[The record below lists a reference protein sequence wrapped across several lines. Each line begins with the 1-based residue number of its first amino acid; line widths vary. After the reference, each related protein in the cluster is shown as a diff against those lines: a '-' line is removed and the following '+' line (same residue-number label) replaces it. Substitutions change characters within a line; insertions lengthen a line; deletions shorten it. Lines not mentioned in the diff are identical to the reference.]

1 MAKENRTEAP
11 TPRRL
16 EDARKRGQV
25 AKSVEVNSAAILLA
39 TFGVLSVVGGQLIT
53 QLGAFMRDFLSLS
66 LVQGDF
72 SPEMVWRGAL
82 DILVATGNMV
92 WPVMA
97 ASVLT
102 GITVNLAQVGFLF
115 SSEPVIPRLSRI
127 NPIAGLGRIFSGR
140 ALMELLKSCV
150 KTAVIGFYGYL
161 TLRDVYPALL
171 ATSYIEPHHIAFQIG
186 GLMIRLGLRIAG
198 LLGIIAVIDYVY
210 QRKEF
215 LDNLKMTREE
225 VREELRQT
233 EGDPML
239 RARIRARQR
248 QIAIYRMMH
257 EVPNAD
263 VVVTNPV
270 HLAVALK
277 YDVETTM
284 GAPRVVA
291 KGARLM
297 ADRIRET
304 AVEHSVPVVE
314 NKPLAQALYK
324 AVEIGE
330 EIPSHLYK
338 AVAELLAYVY
348 HLNRTGGA
356 TTARDWGRT

>member
-25 AKSVEVNSAAILLA
+25 AKSVEINSAAILLA
-39 TFGVLSVVGGQLIT
+39 TFGVLSVAGGQLIT
-53 QLGAFMRDFLSLS
+53 QLGTFMRDFLSRS

-82 DILVATGNMV
+82 DILVATSSMI

-102 GITVNLAQVGFLF
+102 GIAVNLAQVGFLF
-115 SSEPVIPRLSRI
+115 SSEPVMPRLSRI

-140 ALMELLKSCV
+140 ALMELLKSCA
-150 KTAVIGFYGYL
+150 KTAVIGFYGYW

-171 ATSYIEPHHIAFQIG
+171 ATSYIEPHHVVFQIG

-198 LLGIIAVIDYVY
+198 LLGIIAVIDYFY

-215 LDNLKMTREE
+215 MDNLKMTREE

-248 QIAIYRMMH
+248 QIAIHRMMH
-257 EVPNAD
+257 EVPKAD

-277 YDVETTM
+277 YDVETM

-304 AVEHSVPVVE
+304 ATEHSVPVVE

-348 HLNRTGGA
+348 NLNRTRGVA
-356 TTARDWGRT
+356 TTRDWGRT

>member
-16 EDARKRGQV
+16 EEARRRGQV
-25 AKSVEVNSAAILLA
+25 AKSVEVSNAAILLA
-39 TFGVLSVVGGQLIT
+39 TFGVLSVVGGRLVT
-53 QLGAFMRDFLSLS
+53 ELGVFMRDFLSQA
-66 LVQGDF
+66 LVQGDL
-72 SPEMVWRGAL
+72 SPESVRKGAF
-82 DILVATGNMV
+82 DILIATFRMI

-102 GITVNLAQVGFLF
+102 GITINLAQVGFLF
-115 SSEPVIPRLSRI
+115 SFEPIMPRFSRI
-127 NPIAGLGRIFSGR
+127 NPIAGLGRLFSGR
-140 ALMELLKSCV
+140 TLVELLKSCAKV
-150 KTAVIGFYGYL
+150 AVIGLYGYV
-161 TLRDVYPALL
+161 TLRDIYPHLL
-171 ATSYIEPHHIAFQIG
+171 ATSYMEPSYVGFQIG
-186 GLMIRLGLRIAG
+186 AFMVRLGLRMAV
-198 LLGIIAVIDYVY
+198 LLGVIAVIDYFY

-215 LDNLKMTREE
+215 MDNLKMTREE
-225 VREELRQT
+225 LREELRQT

-248 QIAIYRMMH
+248 QIAVYRMMH
-257 EVPNAD
+257 EVPKAD

-277 YDVETTM
+277 YDVKTM
-284 GAPRVVA
+284 GAPKVVA
-291 KGARLM
+291 KGARLV
-297 ADRIRET
+297 AERIRNT
-304 AVEHSVPVVE
+304 AAEHNVPIVE

-348 HLNRTGGA
+348 HLNRTKGVGR
-356 TTARDWGRT
+356 TREWGRT

>member
-16 EDARKRGQV
+16 EDARRRGQV
-25 AKSVEVNSAAILLA
+25 AKSVEVSNAAILLT
-39 TFGVLSVVGGQLIT
+39 TFGVLSVVGAGLIT
-53 QLGAFMRDFLSLS
+53 ELAMFMRDFLSQG
-66 LVQGDF
+66 LVQGDL
-72 SPEMVWRGAL
+72 SPESVWRGAF
-82 DILVATGNMV
+82 DILIATFGMI

-97 ASVLT
+97 ASVLM
-102 GITVNLAQVGFLF
+102 GIAINLAQVGFLF
-115 SSEPVIPRLSRI
+115 SFEPIMPRFSRI
-127 NPIAGLGRIFSGR
+127 NPIAGLSRLFSKR
-140 ALMELLKSCV
+140 ALVELLKSCAKV
-150 KTAVIGFYGYL
+150 VVIGAYGYV
-161 TLRDVYPALL
+161 TLRDVYPSLL
-171 ATSYIEPHHIAFQIG
+171 ATSYMEPSYTGFQVG
-186 GLMIRLGLRIAG
+186 RLMVQLGLRIAG
-198 LLGIIAVIDYVY
+198 MLGIIAVMDYFY

-215 LDNLKMTREE
+215 MDNLKMTKEE
-225 VREELRQT
+225 LREELRQT

-248 QIAIYRMMH
+248 QIAVYRMMH

-270 HLAVALK
+270 RLAVALK
-277 YDVETTM
+277 YDAKTM

-291 KGARLM
+291 KGARLV
-297 ADRIRET
+297 AERIRET
-304 AVEHSVPVVE
+304 AAEHNVPIVE

-324 AVEIGE
+324 AVEVGG

-348 HLNRTGGA
+348 HLNRTRGVA
-356 TTARDWGRT
+356 KTREWGRT

>member
-16 EDARKRGQV
+16 EDARRRGQV
-25 AKSVEVNSAAILLA
+25 AKSVEISNAAILLA
-39 TFGVLSVVGGQLIT
+39 TFGVLSVVGGRLIT
-53 QLGAFMRDFLSLS
+53 ELAMFMREFLSQA
-66 LVQGDF
+66 LVQGDL
-72 SPEMVWRGAL
+72 SPERVWRGAF
-82 DILVATGNMV
+82 DILIATGGMI

-97 ASVLT
+97 ASVLM
-102 GITVNLAQVGFLF
+102 GITINLAQVGFLF
-115 SSEPVIPRLSRI
+115 SSEPVMPRFSRI
-127 NPIAGLGRIFSGR
+127 NPIAGLSRIFSWR
-140 ALMELLKSCV
+140 ALMELMKSCAKV
-150 KTAVIGFYGYL
+150 VVIGVYGYI

-171 ATSYIEPHHIAFQIG
+171 ATSYMEPSHTGFQIG
-186 GLMIRLGLRIAG
+186 RLMVQLGLRIAG
-198 LLGIIAVIDYVY
+198 MLGIIAIMDYFY
-210 QRKEF
+210 QRKQF
-215 LDNLKMTREE
+215 MDNLKMTREE

-248 QIAIYRMMH
+248 QIAVYRMMH
-257 EVPNAD
+257 EVPQAD

-277 YDVETTM
+277 YDTNTM
-284 GAPRVVA
+284 GAPKVIA

-297 ADRIRET
+297 ADRIRQ
-304 AVEHSVPVVE
+304 AAMEHNVPIVQD
-314 NKPLAQALYK
+314 KPLAQALYK

-348 HLNRTGGA
+348 HLNRARGA
-356 TTARDWGRT
+356 ARTREWGRT